1 MPLRPL
7 VLALALLLAPAGA
20 ARASTYL
27 PPPGKVF
34 AGVSG
39 GGLSTFDAAAG
50 KHSPVLQSFA
60 AWDAT
65 GTGYL
70 TSARHADARS
80 MIHISTK
87 SMSGHEAITP
97 RGMAMGHGD
106 AHLLYL
112 NRTMAGSGQVV
123 YVRLMAE
130 MNGSWNPYSAYNA
143 GGIARNQAHSTR
155 NFKKAWRRVV
165 LVLRGGDVAAL
176 NARLRRLRMPRLRG
190 ASGTLPT
197 PTVSFVWDPE
207 VWGDPNVPG
216 NAARAYWP
224 GAAYVDWVGTDFY
237 SKFPNYRGLNAF
249 YEEFRG
255 KPFAFGEWALW
266 GRDDP
271 GFVRGLFAWIRA
283 HKRVRMVMYNQ
294 GTDVS
299 RSPFVLARYPRSAA
313 ALRQELSSPLFAP
326 MAPEFVGT

>member
-1 MPLRPL
+1 MQLRPL
-7 VLALALLLAPAGA
+7 VLALALLLAPAGV

-39 GGLSTFDAAAG
+39 GGISSFDTATG
-50 KHSPVLQSFA
+50 MHSPVLQSFA

-70 TSARHADARS
+70 TSAHHAGARS

-87 SMSGHEAITP
+87 SMSGREAITP
-97 RGMAMGHGD
+97 RAIAMGHGD

-112 NRTMAGSGQVV
+112 NRTMASSRQVV

-143 GGIARNQAHSTR
+143 NGTLRGRSHSTG
-155 NFKKAWRRVV
+155 NFKKAWRRVA
-165 LVLRGGDVAAL
+165 LVLRGGDVAVL
-176 NARLRRLRMPRLRG
+176 NTRLRRLGMPRLRG
-190 ASGTLPT
+190 PSGTLPA
-197 PTVSFVWDPE
+197 PSVSFVWDPE
-207 VWGDPNVPG
+207 VWGDPNVAG

-249 YEEFRG
+249 YDEFRG

-271 GFVRGLFAWIRA
+271 AFVRGLFAWIHT

-299 RSPFVLARYPRSAA
+299 RSPFVLARYPHSAA
-313 ALRQELSSPLFAP
+313 ALRQELASPLFAP
-326 MAPEFVGT
+326 MAPEFVGS

>member
-7 VLALALLLAPAGA
+7 VLALALLLAPTAA

-34 AGVSG
+34 AGMSG
-39 GGLSTFDAAAG
+39 GGLSGFESMAG

-70 TSARHADARS
+70 TSARHVHARS

-87 SMSGHEAITP
+87 SMAGREAITP
-97 RGMAMGHGD
+97 RGIAMGHGD

-112 NRTMAGSGQVV
+112 NRTMADSGQVV

-143 GGIARNQAHSTR
+143 NGTLRDRSHSTR

-165 LVLRGGDVAAL
+165 LVLRGGDVSQL
-176 NARLRRLRMPRLRG
+176 NARLKKLGMPHLRG

-197 PTVSFVWDPE
+197 PKVAFVWDPE
-207 VWGDPNVPG
+207 VWGDPNVAG

-224 GAAYVDWVGTDFY
+224 GSAFVDWVGTDFY

-249 YEEFRG
+249 YNEFRR

-266 GRDDP
+266 GHDDP
-271 GFVRGLFAWIRA
+271 AFVRGLFSWIRT
-283 HKRVRMVMYNQ
+283 HNRVRMLMYNQ

-299 RSPFVLARYPRSAA
+299 RSPFVLAHYPRSAV
-313 ALRQELSSPLFAP
+313 ALRQQLASPLFAP
-326 MAPEFVGT
+326 LAPEFLA